1 MAGVSRT
8 DEAISA
14 PSRGEHRRRRAR
26 RTPLNLV
33 AISGAAA
40 LTTVVIYLAFVRT
53 FTGQSVDQ
61 LAWSGG
67 PGRHSVW
74 SPTSAHRYEL
84 LSTIGLSFALVVVI
98 TTGLIRRK
106 PRMLAGAAVLVTG
119 TWVTVQLLKAALG
132 RPWLTDV
139 PGADMINTYPSGHT
153 AAAAAI
159 AGAALLVAAPAW
171 RALTAVVAG
180 GAATAMGVLT
190 LHAGW
195 HRASDAI
202 GAFTVELAWLA
213 AVVVCLVWWRG
224 RARHQDSRRGRWAF
238 TTLATIAMVASTW
251 GAVGMIRTALTVR
264 RANDT
269 VTASQARRAYSSSVL
284 LVVSMGALTTAVAL
298 SGLAKIELDPDTP
311 LPGAAHGPEGQASTG
326 S

>member
-1 MAGVSRT
+1 MSET
-8 DEAISA
+8 DVVIST
-14 PSRGEHRRRRAR
+14 PSRGEHRLRRAR

-33 AISGAAA
+33 VISVGASWATIV
-40 LTTVVIYLAFVRT
+40 LYLAFVRT
-53 FTGQSVDQ
+53 YTGQSVDQ

-67 PGRHSVW
+67 PGRYSVW
-74 SPTSAHRYEL
+74 SPTAANRYEML
-84 LSTIGLSFALVVVI
+84 ATIGLSLAMLAVI
-98 TTGLIRRK
+98 ATGLIRRK
-106 PRMLAGAAVLVTG
+106 PRMLGAAAVLVVG
-119 TWVTVQLLKAALG
+119 TWVTVRLLKTVLG

-159 AGAALLVAAPAW
+159 AGAALLVAPPRW
-171 RALTAVVAG
+171 RALTAVMAG

-213 AVVVCLVWWRG
+213 AVVVCLIWWRG
-224 RARHQDSRRGRWAF
+224 RARPETRHRGRWAY
-238 TTLATIAMVASTW
+238 TTLATIALVTGLW
-251 GAVGMIRTALTVR
+251 GAIGMVGTALTVR
-264 RANDT
+264 RADDS
-269 VTASQARRAYSSSVL
+269 VTAADARRAYSSSAL
-284 LVVSMGALTTAVAL
+284 FVVSMGALTTAVAL
-298 SGLAKIELDPDTP
+298 SGLAEIELDPDGSA
-311 LPGAAHGPEGQASTG
+311 PGSDPGQEDQASTG